1 MARHRLEKKRGIV
14 AFIVSALSLSSMV
27 AIGVTVA
34 NANGTPTYDLGG
46 ATLSFDKAKESIG
59 GTLSVEGTQPDG
71 DGSAVNFGVA
81 FAVNDYINYYDVAS
95 IGGVDIDARLTFT
108 AEVGMESFDGNN
120 NGKIYIVD
128 RPTSSAGENARIRS
142 SLRFDAEVGD
152 EYAAITIEF
161 FTNLQDTPGGAE
173 VAVNL
178 QNVVMSVY
186 DIDSYQYFEIS
197 DPDRYY
203 FGDPTL
209 LTATDA
215 GSGRTRFA
223 ETAGTSS
230 SSSNMNSRVSVE
242 FDEIGTINLR
252 LGQDVPAG
260 SSESAAQFDLDFSA
274 GASWGASVTF
284 QENYSGGSSASQ
296 SEPGTANLTSN
307 PFTRTGFSFAGWN
320 TQADGS
326 GTFYADGASYHFRES
341 LTLYAQWTATGP
353 VQSAP
358 YSGPLPVKLVP
369 NVVPSGTATS
379 VTLEGERLSGITSA
393 EVDGKPVTVV
403 SAADKAVALVMPSLA
418 EGTYNVKYF
427 SNSGSII
434 HQDSLIVRGTALAVE
449 EESIEGKSFYASK
462 RFTNYRGDR
471 GGVVSADEAA
481 IAKFVEANPGI
492 THVTCVGST
501 SGVPAL
507 ETDRSLAMAR
517 ATNACGIVEKL
528 VPGVKVRYNASTGM
542 GIGQWYRA
550 VSMFVKGSN

>member
-1 MARHRLEKKRGIV
+1 MVSSLALTSLV
-14 AFIVSALSLSSMV
+14 AMGVGV
-27 AIGVTVA
+27 ATA
-34 NANGTPTYDLGG
+34 SGTPTYDLGG

-59 GTLSVEGTQPDG
+59 GTLSVEGSQPDG
-71 DGSAVNFGVA
+71 DGGAVNFGVA

-108 AEVGMESFDGNN
+108 SEVGMESWDGLS
-120 NGKIYIVD
+120 NGKIYKVD
-128 RPTSSAGENARIRS
+128 DATSSAGENTRIRTD
-142 SLRFDAEVGD
+142 LLFDAESGD
-152 EYAAITIEF
+152 EYAAMTIQF
-161 FTNLQDTPGGAE
+161 FTNLQDTVGGAE

-186 DIDSYQYFEIS
+186 DIDKYQYFEIS

-203 FGDPTL
+203 FGTPTL

-252 LGQDVPAG
+252 LGQDVPVG
-260 SSESAAQFDLDFSA
+260 STESGASYALDFSA

-284 QENYSGGSSASQ
+284 DENYSGGSSASQ

-307 PFTRTGFSFAGWN
+307 SFTRNGYSFAGWN

-326 GTFYADGASYHFRES
+326 GTSYADGASYHFRES
-341 LTLYAQWTATGP
+341 LTLYAQWNSTGP

-358 YSGPLPVKLVP
+358 YLGPLPVKLVP
-369 NVVPSGTATS
+369 SVVTAGTTNS
-379 VTLEGERLSGITSA
+379 VTLEGQRLSGITSA
-393 EVDGKPVTVV
+393 EVDGEPVTVV
-403 SAADKAVALVMPSLA
+403 SAANEAVALVMPSLVA
-418 EGTYNVKYF
+418 GTYNVKYF

-434 HQDSLIVRGTALAVE
+434 HQDSLIVRGAAATVVE
-449 EESIEGKSFYASK
+449 ESLDGKAFYASK
-462 RFTNYRGDR
+462 RFTNYLGDR
-471 GGVVSADEAA
+471 GGVVRADEAA
-481 IAKFVEANPGI
+481 IAKFIQANPGI

-507 ETDRSLAMAR
+507 ETDRDLAMAR

-528 VPGVKVRYNASTGM
+528 VPGVTVRYNASTGM